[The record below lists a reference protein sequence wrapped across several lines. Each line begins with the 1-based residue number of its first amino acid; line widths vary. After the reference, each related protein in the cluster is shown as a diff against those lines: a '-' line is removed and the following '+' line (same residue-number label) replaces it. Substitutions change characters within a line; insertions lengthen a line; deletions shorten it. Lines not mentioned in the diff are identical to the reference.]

1 MAVSPPRAAPLVAVL
16 ARGIE
21 GRMTMSDN
29 PSAFPVSDI
38 GVHGQF
44 GMTLRDYF
52 AGQALPTIIAVCA
65 GDTSITARPSTEA
78 YFAEKAYLLADAML
92 AARTGDA

>member
-1 MAVSPPRAAPLVAVL
+1 
-16 ARGIE
+16 
-21 GRMTMSDN
+21 MSDN

-52 AGQALPTIIAVCA
+52 AGQALAAI
-65 GDTSITARPSTEA
+65 ITATLNTKDRDVTERTWAFGA
-78 YFAEKAYLLADAML
+78 YECADAML
-92 AARTGDA
+92 AARTGGA

>member
-1 MAVSPPRAAPLVAVL
+1 
-16 ARGIE
+16 
-21 GRMTMSDN
+21 MSDN

-52 AGQALPTIIAVCA
+52 AGQALA
-65 GDTSITARPSTEA
+65 G
-78 YFAEKAYLLADAML
+78 YFAHPTTPHQNATDGAVYCYAMADAML